1 MFNKKTFLEEIDK
14 NFLEFTEEQIEEIK
28 FSDTCVSMI
37 RKI

>member
-28 FSDTCVSMI
+28 FSDTCVCQ
-37 RKI
+37 